1 MLGDASA
8 FAEVAEFLQTMLP
21 FVGDE
26 ADGLLDE
33 ARNDITSMLTAP
45 FGTVDLGD
53 MMRDARGDT
62 SQGHNETSEQRDVRV
77 ARMKKARKF
86 ERQAL
91 KSGVADSA
99 FGQANFLLF
108 KQLLYFDRYGKMY
121 LADEAL
127 LGNTE
132 LLHRL
137 LAEDPA

>member
-1 MLGDASA
+1 
-8 FAEVAEFLQTMLP
+8 
-21 FVGDE
+21 
-26 ADGLLDE
+26 
-33 ARNDITSMLTAP
+33 
-45 FGTVDLGD
+45 
-53 MMRDARGDT
+53 
-62 SQGHNETSEQRDVRV
+62 
-77 ARMKKARKF
+77 
-86 ERQAL
+86 L